1 MLSTGERVAH
11 SCYDCDSVLGTA
23 WGDGMRILIIDD
35 EPELIQQIK
44 KTLLKQRY
52 TVDAALDGEEGL
64 ERIFVDSYDL
74 ILLDIMLPKVDGYS
88 VINEIREEKIKT
100 PVLMLTA
107 RGMTEDKIK
116 GLDLGADDYLTKP
129 FSMGELLARIRVL
142 LRRSNDLASSILRK
156 DLIRV
161 NTATRETFFDG
172 RPVSLTPKEFSILE
186 FLLYNMNRAV
196 SRFNIAEHVW
206 GEEFDA
212 YTMSN
217 NIDVH
222 IKNLRRK
229 INDPGGQVIQ
239 TVRGVGY
246 MIKDDSR

>member
-1 MLSTGERVAH
+1 
-11 SCYDCDSVLGTA
+11 
-23 WGDGMRILIIDD
+23 MRILIIDD
-35 EPELIQQIK
+35 EPELIHQIRQI
-44 KTLLKQRY
+44 LLKQRY
-52 TVDAALDGEEGL
+52 TVDMAYDGEEAL

-74 ILLDIMLPKVDGYS
+74 ILLDIMLPKLDGYS
-88 VINEIREEKIKT
+88 VINEMRRENVKT

-107 RGMTEDKIK
+107 KGMTEDKIK
-116 GLDLGADDYLTKP
+116 GLDMGADDYLTKP

-142 LRRSNDLASSILRK
+142 LRRGNDLASSVLQK
-156 DLIRV
+156 DKIRI
-161 NTATRETFFDG
+161 NTASREVFLDDN
-172 RPVSLTPKEFSILE
+172 PVSLTPKEFLILE

-206 GEEFDA
+206 GEEFDT
-212 YTMSN
+212 YSMSN

-229 INDPGGQVIQ
+229 INDPGGQVIR

-246 MIKDDSR
+246 MIKDDSQ